1 MVRCRSCHLDSS
13 RDRGLSYLCSCNDLP
28 TPSRAYRSRSLVGRL
43 RTTKRSGD
51 TNRNSTGITQ
61 SSIPLENRP
70 IINDRGIM
78 NQVFH
83 RLEDSL
89 AGDLRII
96 VTTNISVNGDIE
108 RGS

>member
-1 MVRCRSCHLDSS
+1 MTYRPLLERIG
-13 RDRGLSYLCSCNDLP
+13 RG
-28 TPSRAYRSRSLVGRL
+28 RFVGRL

-51 TNRNSTGITQ
+51 TNRNSTGRTQ

-70 IINDRGIM
+70 IINDRGIK
-78 NQVFH
+78 NQGFH

-89 AGDLRII
+89 GGDPRIV
-96 VTTNISVNGDIE
+96 VTTNISVDGDIE